1 MSEKK
6 IAVIGH
12 KGYVGKAMVELL
24 WNHYQVFGKDIE
36 KEDVYFKGSH
46 VETRT
51 VLRDNFAVV
60 NDCHLAIVCVPTL
73 QGEDGRA
80 DTSIVEEVV
89 SKIEGPMIL
98 IKSTVPPGTTERLQR
113 QYPNKVIAF
122 SPEYIG
128 EGKYYTAPWKY
139 PHPTQVQH
147 HTFMIV
153 GAKNPEEAEAFF
165 DFFIP
170 VLGPEKEYIATTPKL
185 AEMTKY
191 AINTW
196 GALKVSFFNML
207 FDAAE
212 HYGESYVQ
220 LRELILKDSRIER
233 HHTAVFRH
241 KRGFGGKCFPK
252 DVNGL
257 FFALL
262 DSGMEREKLDLL
274 KTMIEFNEGI
284 SHDKENVKPIE
295 H

>member
-24 WNHYQVFGKDIE
+24 WGHY
-36 KEDVYFKGSH
+36 
-46 VETRT
+46 T
-51 VLRDNFAVV
+51 VLGKEVDSETIFSDRAIQLYKTDAEGGYEGV
-60 NDCHLAIVCVPTL
+60 NKCDLAIVCVPTL
-73 QGEDGRA
+73 QSADGRA

-89 SKIEGPMIL
+89 GKIDGPMIL
-98 IKSTVPPGTTERLQR
+98 IKSTVPPGTTKRLQE
-113 QYPNKVIAF
+113 QHPDKVIAF

-153 GAKNPEEAEAFF
+153 GAKNAQEGERFF

-170 VLGPEKEYIATTPKL
+170 VLGPEKEYMITTPTS
-185 AEMTKY
+185 AELTKY
-191 AINTW
+191 AINMW

-207 FDAAE
+207 FEAAE

-220 LRELILKDSRIER
+220 LREQILKDSRIER
-233 HHTAVFRH
+233 HHTAVFRE

-252 DVNGL
+252 DVNA
-257 FFALL
+257 FYFAAS
-262 DSGMEREKLDLL
+262 DSGLPKEKLELL
-274 KTMIEFNEGI
+274 KSMIEFNEGI
-284 SHDKENVKPIE
+284 SYDTENVKPIE